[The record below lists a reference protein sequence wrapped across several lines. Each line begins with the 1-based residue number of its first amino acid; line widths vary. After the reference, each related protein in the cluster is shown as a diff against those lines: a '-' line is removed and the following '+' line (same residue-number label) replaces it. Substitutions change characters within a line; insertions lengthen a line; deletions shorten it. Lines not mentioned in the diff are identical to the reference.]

1 MTARR
6 HLRDAATICPAT
18 SRLSNG
24 FVVNRCE
31 LDKGHDGK
39 HKDGCTHWGTPAVV
53 VVAGD
58 SGTGQ

>member
-1 MTARR
+1 MTTPKQRR

-39 HKDGCTHWGTPAVV
+39 HKDGCTHWGPGISERPATPA
-53 VVAGD
+53 
-58 SGTGQ
+58 